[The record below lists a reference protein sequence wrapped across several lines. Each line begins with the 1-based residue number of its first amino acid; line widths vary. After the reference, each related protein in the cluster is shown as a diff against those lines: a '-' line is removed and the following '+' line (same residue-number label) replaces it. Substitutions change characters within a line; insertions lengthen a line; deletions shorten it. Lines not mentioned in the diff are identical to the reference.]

1 MFILNTLLLFYG
13 FGFDH
18 YSARSIELVV
28 NQPFATNFLE
38 GLENIRL
45 PSTSL
50 LYDARITIDMCS
62 MIFARRNMYLQV
74 QSQKMEYSPTCRL
87 ESTIW
92 TRLFCPCCRHYLLRY
107 ERSRHKDWK
116 KTLTNTVNWIK
127 GRLCTSE
134 NGKINLFTDF
144 GVRTCFLYW
153 SDIMKAVFFWISAF
167 IVPHCQTNC

>member
-18 YSARSIELVV
+18 YPARSIELVV

-62 MIFARRNMYLQV
+62 MIFARRNIFCKSNPKKWSIHLRADSSPQFGRDYFVPAADIVYFGTSARDTRIERRLLPI
-74 QSQKMEYSPTCRL
+74 QSIGSRAGSAHQKMEKLIFSLTL
-87 ESTIW
+87 ESE
-92 TRLFCPCCRHYLLRY
+92 HA
-107 ERSRHKDWK
+107 S
-116 KTLTNTVNWIK
+116 
-127 GRLCTSE
+127 CTE
-134 NGKINLFTDF
+134 VI
-144 GVRTCFLYW
+144 
-153 SDIMKAVFFWISAF
+153 
-167 IVPHCQTNC
+167 